1 MPTLTFSMIA
11 AGVRGGATTAYHV
24 TDSKPGNVS
33 AIAGTS
39 GRLVMRWGDATAMSF
54 NLPALTSG
62 NDTPRLSNMQS
73 TLPATRSLS
82 AGAEPRYGT
91 FCSFTCAIIWNISE
105 VSCEVVPLP
114 WVAYVILPG
123 FARAQAMTSL
133 ILLAAI
139 LSGLTTSAFGT
150 RAMTTIGTNCCGSNS
165 TWE

>member
-39 GRLVMRWGDATAMSF
+39 GRLVMRWDDATAMSF
-54 NLPALTSG
+54 NLPALTSCK
-62 NDTPRLSNMQS
+62 DTPRLSNMQS

-91 FCSFTCAIIWNISE
+91 FCSFACATSWNISE
-105 VSCEVVPLP
+105 VNCDVVPLP
-114 WVAYVILPG
+114 CVASVTLPG
-123 FARAQAMTSL
+123 FACAYAMKSL
-133 ILLAAI
+133 ILFAAI
-139 LSGLTTSAFGT
+139 LSGFTTSAFGT
-150 RAMTTIGTNCCGSNS
+150 RAMTTIGANCSGSNS
-165 TWE
+165 RCG